1 MFTGTLTALIT
12 PFRDGRLDEQALR
25 DLIER
30 QIQAGIDGLV
40 PCGSTGESATL
51 SHDEHRRVVEVTI
64 EAAGGRVP
72 VIAGTGSNSTQEAIE
87 LTRHAGEAGATGAL
101 LLSPYYNKPTQE
113 GIYQHYRAVALET
126 GLPLVIYNIP
136 GRTASNIAPETIGR
150 LARIENI
157 VGVKEASGDLD
168 QISHVLAACPSD
180 FSVLSGDDALIL
192 PLMAV
197 GGQGVISTSSNVAPE
212 RVAELVRL
220 GARGDFAA
228 ARQQHHAL
236 LPLFDVLFCETNPIP
251 VKAACAALG
260 LCGEEIRLPLTKL
273 TAPNEERLKVVL
285 KDLEILR

>member
-1 MFTGTLTALIT
+1 
-12 PFRDGRLDEQALR
+12 
-25 DLIER
+25 
-30 QIQAGIDGLV
+30 
-40 PCGSTGESATL
+40 
-51 SHDEHRRVVEVTI
+51 
-64 EAAGGRVP
+64 
-72 VIAGTGSNSTQEAIE
+72 
-87 LTRHAGEAGATGAL
+87 
-101 LLSPYYNKPTQE
+101 
-113 GIYQHYRAVALET
+113 
-126 GLPLVIYNIP
+126 
-136 GRTASNIAPETIGR
+136 
-150 LARIENI
+150 
-157 VGVKEASGDLD
+157 
-168 QISHVLAACPSD
+168 
-180 FSVLSGDDALIL
+180 
-192 PLMAV
+192 MAV